1 MTRRRNRSTPSPQ
14 LSETSNDGIFDVTD
28 LLSEGEKRPQAS
40 PSSVEK
46 EEAAAEAVARV
57 KKARPRLWST
67 NRTDLLI
74 SLYTPIVCSKGGC
87 MTTRD
92 WESIVDRL
100 NNCESNDGMP
110 SETVK
115 RCRDKIDKLRKSYRE
130 ARQKQ
135 NKEWPYY
142 ERMRIIVRALSH
154 RLSVSTAL
162 DYTPSPSSES
172 QSLPRSPLRS
182 PGTVGHDHGAPGNI
196 DSGFAKGAV
205 NGASHRT
212 QCRDEYYRQ
221 GKDKQKVPRGVNV
234 SPMTSLYDIEDVDD
248 DSEEWLG
255 QPRHYSKGECSR
267 KRKAGS
273 ELETIEKFMDFY
285 MQAESKNLRF
295 HKGIWNG
302 LSDLNSIF
310 SNKGARKK

>member
-14 LSETSNDGIFDVTD
+14 LSEKEETLNDGIFDVTE
-28 LLSEGEKRPQAS
+28 EGEESPQGP

-46 EEAAAEAVARV
+46 EEAPAEAAARE
-57 KKARPRLWST
+57 KKAPHRLWSN

-74 SLYTPIVCSKGGC
+74 SLYTPIVCSKGG

-100 NNCESNDGMP
+100 NNCEGNGGMP
-110 SETVK
+110 PETIK
-115 RCRDKIDKLRKSYRE
+115 RCRDKIDKLRRSYRE
-130 ARQKQ
+130 ARQKR

-142 ERMRIIVRALSH
+142 ERMRIIARALSQ
-154 RLSVSTAL
+154 RLSVSTVL

-182 PGTVGHDHGAPGNI
+182 PGTVGHDHGAPVNI

-205 NGASHRT
+205 NGASHHT
-212 QCRDEYYRQ
+212 QRRDEYYRQ
-221 GKDKQKVPRGVNV
+221 GKDKHKLPRGVNV
-234 SPMTSLYDIEDVDD
+234 SPTTSLFDNEDVDD

-285 MQAESKNLRF
+285 KQAEFKNLQLYM
-295 HKGIWNG
+295 GICKG
-302 LSDLNSIF
+302 LSDVNSIF